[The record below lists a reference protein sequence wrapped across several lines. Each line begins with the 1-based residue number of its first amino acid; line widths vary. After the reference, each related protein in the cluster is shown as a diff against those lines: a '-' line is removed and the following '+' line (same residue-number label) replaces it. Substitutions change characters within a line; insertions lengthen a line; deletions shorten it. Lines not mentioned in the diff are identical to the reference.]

1 MAKPEYSNS
10 KEWEHLLLC
19 DIIEEAD
26 DHAEMILTTT
36 EACQNPHG
44 FLHGGI
50 QAFAVDEYAMKFLY
64 RAFPA
69 YRFLTVGMI
78 IDYIKPI
85 RLGKFKFDIKITNI
99 DLTTNRGHAIITL
112 SSFSGTLCTKADFEF
127 SMYRKKQESNEIK
140 SI

>member
-1 MAKPEYSNS
+1 MSKPEYDNS

-19 DIIEEAD
+19 EIIEETE
-26 DHAEMILTTT
+26 DHSEMILTTT

-50 QAFAVDEYAMKFLY
+50 QAFAVDEYSMKFLY

-78 IDYIKPI
+78 IDYVKPI
-85 RLGKFKFDIKITNI
+85 RLGKFKFGIKITDV
-99 DLTTNRGHAIITL
+99 DLTTCRGHAIITL
-112 SSFSGTLCTKADFEF
+112 CSISGTLLTKAEFNF
-127 SMYRKKQESNEIK
+127 SMYRKK
-140 SI
+140 